1 MRFIKI
7 VLIILLC
14 VGLIFAGLLLYTHF
28 VTNSIADIGGMEN
41 PDYVDTPAHAQSAH
55 YQERNLLNIPRMAYC
70 KFVMI

>member
-7 VLIILLC
+7 MLIFLLC

-41 PDYVDTPAHAQSAH
+41 PDFVDDIEYAQAAQA
-55 YQERNLLNIPRMAYC
+55 QESNYFEHNQ
-70 KFVMI
+70 

>member
-7 VLIILLC
+7 MLIILLC

-41 PDYVDTPAHAQSAH
+41 PDFVDDIEYAQDMQFGRGKSR
-55 YQERNLLNIPRMAYC
+55 YP
-70 KFVMI
+70 